1 MIRKTIISMAAAVL
15 LAASCSVEE
24 HKAEFEDTAVVSF
37 SIGMNVKM
45 DTRAV
50 SDGKG
55 IDQLM
60 YAVFNEDG
68 SELVVSKVTIDDA
81 ASMIDRNTTNGGYVD
96 ITLPKGQ
103 VYQVVFWA
111 QNSQCEAYT
120 VSDDMKVTVD
130 YAGLNNDETRDAFYA
145 ATMPFRL
152 DSHIAKEVVMKRPFG
167 QINVGTYASE
177 LELMKEQGFEIT
189 KSAAT
194 VKGIA
199 DQINLLDGSVSGS
212 VDATFE
218 AAEMPAE
225 KLYVDVD
232 NDQVKE
238 VYEYMSMCYVLA
250 GEEKTIHEMSF
261 QFSDDNGNEFNLSEG
276 LSVIPVIRNWRTNIV
291 GVFLTGNGNHD
302 INIDAQYENDYSVIT
317 SNQNVYYNVTEDT
330 TFENSTYIM
339 GNYNNGLWFASESG
353 QLITLNNVKV
363 YGSVW
368 TVVLGEYRGN
378 KYNNYNNLLNNVECK
393 DLEVSNVIKD
403 HDVYVSVGTCVYGN
417 TTMNNCKMTGTTTVA
432 TVHFDGTPHDY
443 TPVDLGVPN
452 ECDAV
457 MNNCEIG
464 VMYLWTHA
472 VVTLNN
478 TTVGRIICSC
488 CNSTNHS
495 NLTVAAGTTVG
506 VIDCTQPAKYGSRLI
521 IEEGATVGELNLVN
535 ASFSDMDIRGTVN
548 KITYQGVEYTLE
560 ELKALGL

>member
-1 MIRKTIISMAAAVL
+1 MKKTICLGFAAAAL

-24 HKAEFEDTAVVSF
+24 QKAQLDNEAVVSF
-37 SIGMNVKM
+37 SIALENQIS
-45 DTRAV
+45 TRAI

-68 SELVVSKVTIDDA
+68 SELLVSKVTINDA
-81 ASMIDRNTTNGGYVD
+81 ASMIERNSTNGGYVD

-111 QNSQCEAYT
+111 QNSECDAYT

-130 YAGLNNDETRDAFYA
+130 YAGLNNDETRDAFFA
-145 ATMPFRL
+145 ATMPFKL
-152 DSHIAKEVVMKRPFG
+152 DRHLSKEVVLKRPFA
-167 QINVGTYASE
+167 QVNVGTYESE
-177 LELMKEQGFEIT
+177 LEAVKEYGSEVT
-189 KSAAT
+189 YSAAT
-194 VKGIA
+194 IKGVA
-199 DQINLLDGSVSGS
+199 NQIDLVDGTVSGE
-212 VDATFE
+212 VDVVYTAS
-218 AAEMPAE
+218 ALPSE

-232 NDQVKE
+232 RDGYKE

-250 GEEKTIHEMSF
+250 GDSNSVHEVAF
-261 QFSDDNGNEFNLSEG
+261 DFSDANGNTVATAASIDLIS
-276 LSVIPVIRNWRTNIV
+276 LLRNWRTNIL
-291 GVFLTGNGNHD
+291 GYFFTGNANLD
-302 INIDAQYENDYSVIT
+302 IVIDAAYEDDYNVIT
-317 SNQNVYYNVTEDT
+317 SNKDIYYCVTEDT
-330 TFENSTYIM
+330 VFENSTYIM
-339 GNYNNGLWFASESG
+339 SNYNVGLWFSSESG
-353 QLITLNNVKV
+353 QLVTLNNVKF

-378 KYNNYNNLLNNVECK
+378 KYNNYNHVLNNVESK
-393 DLEVSNVIKD
+393 DLVVSNVIKD
-403 HDVYVSVGTCVYGN
+403 HDVYVSVGTQIYGN
-417 TTMNNCKMTGTTTVA
+417 STLNNCKMTGTTTVA

-443 TPVDLGVPN
+443 TPVDVGIPN

-464 VMYLWTHA
+464 TMYLWTHA

-478 TTVGRIICSC
+478 TRIGRIICSC
-488 CNSTNHS
+488 CNSTKHS
-495 NLTVAAGTTVG
+495 NLTVAAGSTVG

-535 ASFSDMDIRGTVN
+535 ASFKDMDIRGTVN
-548 KITYQGVEYTLE
+548 KITYQGVEYTLD

>member
-1 MIRKTIISMAAAVL
+1 MKKTICLGLAAAAL

-24 HKAEFEDTAVVSF
+24 QKAQLDNEAVVSF
-37 SIGMNVKM
+37 SIALENQIS
-45 DTRAV
+45 TRAI

-68 SELVVSKVTIDDA
+68 SELLVSKVTINDA
-81 ASMIDRNTTNGGYVD
+81 ASMIERNSTNGGYVD

-111 QNSQCEAYT
+111 QNSECDAYT

-130 YAGLNNDETRDAFYA
+130 YAGLNNDETRDAFFA
-145 ATMPFRL
+145 ATMPFKL
-152 DSHIAKEVVMKRPFG
+152 DRHLSKEVVLKRPFA
-167 QINVGTYASE
+167 QVNVGTYESE
-177 LELMKEQGFEIT
+177 LEAVKEYGSEVT
-189 KSAAT
+189 YSAAT
-194 VKGIA
+194 IKGVA
-199 DQINLLDGSVSGS
+199 NQIDLVDGTVSGE
-212 VDATFE
+212 VDVVYTAS
-218 AAEMPAE
+218 ALPSE

-232 NDQVKE
+232 RDGYKE

-250 GEEKTIHEMSF
+250 GDSNSVHEVAF
-261 QFSDDNGNEFNLSEG
+261 DFSDANGNTVATAASIDLIS
-276 LSVIPVIRNWRTNIV
+276 LLRNWRTNIL
-291 GVFLTGNGNHD
+291 GYFFTGNANLD
-302 INIDAQYENDYSVIT
+302 IVIDAAYEDDYNIIT
-317 SNQNVYYNVTEDT
+317 SNKDIYYCVTEDT
-330 TFENSTYIM
+330 VFENSTYIM
-339 GNYNNGLWFASESG
+339 SNYNVGLWFSSESG
-353 QLITLNNVKV
+353 QLVTLNNVKF

-378 KYNNYNNLLNNVECK
+378 KYNNYNHVLNNVESK
-393 DLEVSNVIKD
+393 DLVVSNVIKD
-403 HDVYVSVGTCVYGN
+403 HDVYVSVGTQIYGN
-417 TTMNNCKMTGTTTVA
+417 STLNNCKMTGTTTVA

-443 TPVDLGVPN
+443 TPVDVGIPN

-464 VMYLWTHA
+464 TMYLWTHA

-478 TTVGRIICSC
+478 TRIGRIICSC
-488 CNSTNHS
+488 CNSTKHS
-495 NLTVAAGTTVG
+495 NLTVAAGSTVG

-535 ASFSDMDIRGTVN
+535 ASFKDMDIRGTVN
-548 KITYQGVEYTLE
+548 KITYQGVEYTLD
-560 ELKALGL
+560 ELKALGM

>member
-1 MIRKTIISMAAAVL
+1 MKKTICLGLAAAL

-24 HKAEFEDTAVVSF
+24 QKAQLDNEAVVSF
-37 SIGMNVKM
+37 SIALENQIS
-45 DTRAV
+45 TRAI

-68 SELVVSKVTIDDA
+68 SELLVSKVTINDA
-81 ASMIDRNTTNGGYVD
+81 ASMIERNSTNGGYVD

-111 QNSQCEAYT
+111 QNSECDAYT

-130 YAGLNNDETRDAFYA
+130 YAGLNNDETRDAFFA
-145 ATMPFRL
+145 ATMPFKL
-152 DSHIAKEVVMKRPFG
+152 DRHLSKEVVLKRPFA
-167 QINVGTYASE
+167 QVNVGTYESE
-177 LELMKEQGFEIT
+177 LEAVKEYGSEVT
-189 KSAAT
+189 YSAAT
-194 VKGIA
+194 IKGVA
-199 DQINLLDGSVSGS
+199 NQIDLVDGTVSGE
-212 VDATFE
+212 VDVVYTAS
-218 AAEMPAE
+218 ALPSE

-232 NDQVKE
+232 RDGYKE

-250 GEEKTIHEMSF
+250 GDSNSVHEVAF
-261 QFSDDNGNEFNLSEG
+261 DFSDANGNTVATAASIDLIS
-276 LSVIPVIRNWRTNIV
+276 LLRNWRTNIL
-291 GVFLTGNGNHD
+291 GYFFTGNANLD
-302 INIDAQYENDYSVIT
+302 IVIDAAYEDDYNIIT
-317 SNQNVYYNVTEDT
+317 SNKDIYYCVTEDT
-330 TFENSTYIM
+330 VFENSTYIM
-339 GNYNNGLWFASESG
+339 SNYNVGLWFSSESG
-353 QLITLNNVKV
+353 QLVTLNNVKF

-378 KYNNYNNLLNNVECK
+378 KYNNYNHVLNNVESK
-393 DLEVSNVIKD
+393 DLVVSNVIKD
-403 HDVYVSVGTCVYGN
+403 HDVYVSVGTQIYGN
-417 TTMNNCKMTGTTTVA
+417 STLNNCKMTGTTTVA

-443 TPVDLGVPN
+443 TPVDVGIPN

-464 VMYLWTHA
+464 TMYLWTHA

-478 TTVGRIICSC
+478 TRIGRIICSC
-488 CNSTNHS
+488 CNSTKHS
-495 NLTVAAGTTVG
+495 NLTVAAGSTVG

-535 ASFSDMDIRGTVN
+535 ASFKDMDIRGTVN
-548 KITYQGVEYTLE
+548 KITYQGVEYTLD